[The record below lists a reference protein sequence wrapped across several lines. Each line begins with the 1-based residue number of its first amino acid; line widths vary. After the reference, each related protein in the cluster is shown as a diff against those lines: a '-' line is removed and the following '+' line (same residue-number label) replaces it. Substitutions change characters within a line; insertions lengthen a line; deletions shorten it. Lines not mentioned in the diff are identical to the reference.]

1 MKRLR
6 LKSLLAP
13 ASVLIVA
20 ASFVA
25 CEKTPDKPAQPQ
37 TEATKPG
44 EAAKS
49 AEPAKAPEAATSI
62 VAPAGDMA
70 KMAGQ
75 YGFAA
80 MLPKDVDGFSS
91 LYRLH
96 DMWTAFAN
104 SKWAA
109 ELMAM
114 EPIKQNPQ
122 FQQMLQQW
130 NSPQGEKTRSLL
142 ATVIGAEF
150 HMVEPAGFGEKVK
163 PLMEAYEKLI
173 GAYFQR
179 AIMAGISGKPMTP
192 AQTQQM
198 FRDAAPELLPA
209 FAKCDL
215 PPMLFVA
222 KAVKS
227 KPDMDEAF
235 KSLTAMVGVQLPP
248 AFEAGTF
255 KVADKYDFQSLHVSA
270 KKLIPAQAEQQLK
283 ELLGDEAK
291 AKDAMVLLNAK
302 NAELAWGWVGDYFVL
317 SLGADHSHVRFATSP
332 ADSALSIPEVA
343 RRAAQYAEKNPNS
356 LAYASKTLF
365 EKFVSKISFVTEFNA
380 VTEELGG
387 ILKPAQI
394 EGMRN
399 DVKKLE
405 SKAQEIFTAQYDAA
419 VSVAYIENGVHSEA
433 FGGSRFPMLDAKW
446 PLTFASF
453 ASPSTFLLLNGRSSA
468 SSSKIVDFIEDAAAT
483 GWGWYEKYGRTM
495 VPEGER
501 QGATM
506 IEMLA
511 LPMVKQLW
519 NSSRILGK
527 ALGNETAGVLDLNG
541 TMPKFPDMPPFL
553 AEGKMPRLAW
563 VAELRDRAGV
573 SEAWKGFSGLI
584 KQLTALMP
592 QGPGAAVP
600 EPQMKK
606 DGDAELHF
614 IPLPVPMDDFL
625 PHIAITKDR
634 WIISTSP
641 SLSKELANKSA
652 ATGTQALSTNWQ
664 VNFGAFWNFAD
675 AWLKVADQNVEKM
688 SGPDGA
694 KEFHQMRPSIG
705 TALKLARSIISS
717 ELHLT
722 EEAGQTRAS
731 AHLKFEDLR

>member
-6 LKSLLAP
+6 LNSLLAP
-13 ASVLIVA
+13 ATALIVA
-20 ASFVA
+20 SSFVA

-37 TEATKPG
+37 TEAAKP
-44 EAAKS
+44 
-49 AEPAKAPEAATSI
+49 AETAKAIEAATSI
-62 VAPAGDMA
+62 VAPAGDLA

-96 DMWTAFAN
+96 DVWAAFAKT
-104 SKWAA
+104 KWAA
-109 ELMAM
+109 ELLTM

-142 ATVIGAEF
+142 ASVIGAEF

-173 GAYFQR
+173 AAYLQR
-179 AIMAGISGKPMTP
+179 TIMAGISGKPMTP
-192 AQTQQM
+192 QQTQQM

-209 FAKCDL
+209 FAKCDI
-215 PPMLFVA
+215 PPMLFVV
-222 KAVKS
+222 KAANS
-227 KPDMDEAF
+227 KPDVDEAF
-235 KSLTAMVGVQLPP
+235 KSLTAMIGVQLPP

-255 KVADKYDFQSLHVSA
+255 KVADKYDFQSLRVSA
-270 KKLIPAQAEQQLK
+270 EKLIPEKAAQQLK

-317 SLGADHSHVRFATSP
+317 SLGADHSHIRFATSP
-332 ADSALSIPEVA
+332 TDSALSIPEIA
-343 RRAAQYAEKNPNS
+343 RRAAQFAGKNPNS

-365 EKFVSKISFVTEFNA
+365 EKFVSKISFVTEFNT

-387 ILKPAQI
+387 ILKPDQI
-394 EGMRN
+394 EGMRS

-405 SKAQEIFTAQYDAA
+405 GKAQALFTPQYDAA
-419 VSVAYIENGVHSEA
+419 VSVAYIENGLHSEV

-468 SSSKIVDFIEDAAAT
+468 NSSKIVDFIEDAATT

-495 VPEGER
+495 VPEGGR

-506 IEMLA
+506 IEMMA

-527 ALGNETAGVLDLNG
+527 ALGHETAAVLDLNG
-541 TMPKFPDMPPFL
+541 TMPKLPDMPPFL
-553 AEGKMPRLAW
+553 TEGKMPRLAW

-573 SEAWKGFSGLI
+573 SEAWKGFSSLI

-592 QGPGAAVP
+592 ADPAAAIP

-606 DGDAELHF
+606 EGDTELYF
-614 IPLPVPMDDFL
+614 IPLPVPTDDLL

-641 SLSKELANKSA
+641 SLSKELATKPT
-652 ATGTQALSTNWQ
+652 ATGTQPLSTNWQ

-675 AWLKVADQNVEKM
+675 AWLKVADTHGEKM
-688 SGPDGA
+688 LSDGN
-694 KEFHQMRPSIG
+694 KEFQKHRPTIG

-717 ELHLT
+717 ELQLT
-722 EEAGQTRAS
+722 EESGQTRAS
-731 AHLKFEDLR
+731 AHLKLEDLR